1 MQPIAGYLY
10 KQNITVIKN
19 ADFSPYRENQLVY
32 AKPLH
37 LYKGIENRF
46 QLIIRNNDQKPV
58 NLRDHT
64 VVFNLTDSATRELL
78 FSRQLNIVWEST
90 GTMTTILEDS
100 ILSDIKAGM
109 YTYSVI
115 VVNPEGKQQV
125 VYADDNYQ
133 AQGKARVHDSI
144 YGEFQPSVKP
154 AILNYVNNVAHTS
167 VIQNLDRSKSR
178 AVLQTAQYNCTDFTG
193 TIQVQA
199 TQNADIMDI
208 TPDIWFT
215 VATATLVNFYGSD
228 YMTFQGKFNAVR
240 FVITR
245 ISGDVN
251 YILYRS

>member
-19 ADFSPYRENQLVY
+19 ADFSPYRENQQVY

-37 LYKGIENRF
+37 LYKGIDNRF

-58 NLRDHT
+58 NLRDHIVT
-64 VVFNLTDSATRELL
+64 FNLTDSASRELL
-78 FSRQLNIVWEST
+78 FSRRLNMVWEST
-90 GTMTTILEDS
+90 GTVTTILEDS
-100 ILSDIKAGM
+100 TLSDLKAGM

-115 VVNPEGKQQV
+115 VVGPDGNQQIV
-125 VYADDNYQ
+125 FADDNYQ

-167 VIQNLDRSKSR
+167 IIQNIDRSKSR
-178 AVLQTAQYNCTDFTG
+178 AVYQTAQYNCTDFTG
-193 TIQVQA
+193 TIQAQA
-199 TQNADIMDI
+199 TQHADVMDI
-208 TPDIWFT
+208 NPDIWFT
-215 VATATLVNFYGSD
+215 VGSVTLNNFYGSD
-228 YMTFQGKFNAVR
+228 YFTFQGKFNAVR
-240 FVITR
+240 FVISR